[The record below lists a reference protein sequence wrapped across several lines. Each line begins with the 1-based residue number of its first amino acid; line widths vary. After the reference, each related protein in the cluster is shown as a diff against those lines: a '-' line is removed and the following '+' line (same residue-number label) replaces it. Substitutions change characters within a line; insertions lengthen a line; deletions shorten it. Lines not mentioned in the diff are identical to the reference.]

1 MVLRYR
7 DIVEEEVYW
16 YTHDEGVIEVLGHRN
31 QEAYDQIED
40 AIKDQLYNEDMY
52 GYLIE
57 IAKKEK
63 DKEKAKEKV
72 DEELRRMILEAE
84 KELLQE
90 GIL

>member
-16 YTHDEGVIEVLGHRN
+16 YTRDEGVAEVIGRRS
-31 QEAYDQIED
+31 QTAYDQIED

-52 GYLIE
+52 GYLLE

-63 DKEKAKEKV
+63 DEQKAKEKV
-72 DEELRRMILEAE
+72 DEELRKMILETE
-84 KELLQE
+84 RELSRE
-90 GIL
+90 SIL

>member
-16 YTHDEGVIEVLGHRN
+16 YTRDEGVAEVLGHRS
-31 QEAYDQIED
+31 QTAYDQIED

-52 GYLIE
+52 GYLLD

-63 DKEKAKEKV
+63 DKQKAKEKV
-72 DEELRRMILEAE
+72 DEELRKMILEVE
-84 KELLQE
+84 RELSRE
-90 GIL
+90 SIL